1 MASSLAIEGLPLVD
15 GRDVLVAE
23 EPADF
28 AERIVSLCTD
38 PRKWEA
44 QRTFAR
50 EKALRLFG
58 RAVVEHAVRNGL
70 GLRHDSPDRGAL
82 PVAPAARAS
91 DAPGGPA

>member
-1 MASSLAIEGLPLVD
+1 
-15 GRDVLVAE
+15 
-23 EPADF
+23 
-28 AERIVSLCTD
+28 
-38 PRKWEA
+38 
-44 QRTFAR
+44 
-50 EKALRLFG
+50 LFG